1 MPFQFDM
8 CLNTNYPDIGIL
20 KIIRMKIQVK
30 TVSGQNMGSGV
41 NAQKHVVEADRS
53 GEDDVHCLCSLFESF
68 LFMGSTLS
76 SFQQKLK

>member
-1 MPFQFDM
+1 M

-20 KIIRMKIQVK
+20 KIIRIKIQVK

-41 NAQKHVVEADRS
+41 NAQKHVVEVDRL

-76 SFQQKLK
+76 PFQQKLN